1 MEQVKHGPI
10 IKKDPKRLFK
20 LRMVP
25 TGANNMHQQAM
36 PPRNGNLSTN
46 NNMKALAASQILLV
60 SKRNSLRQKHSKLA
74 KKGLGYSKK
83 QMNKE

>member
-46 NNMKALAASQILLV
+46 NNMKALA
-60 SKRNSLRQKHSKLA
+60 R
-74 KKGLGYSKK
+74 
-83 QMNKE
+83 